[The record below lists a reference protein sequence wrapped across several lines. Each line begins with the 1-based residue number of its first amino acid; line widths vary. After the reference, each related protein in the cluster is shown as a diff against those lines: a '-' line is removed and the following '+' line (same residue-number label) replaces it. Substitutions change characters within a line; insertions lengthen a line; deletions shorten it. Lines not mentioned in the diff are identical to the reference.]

1 MSNEVF
7 SYSWYICIVIVMKII
22 VFPDFCVFDL
32 SRSIF
37 TFILKVKGF
46 WGEQGRERI
55 YAQKYKIET

>member
-46 WGEQGRERI
+46 GASKEEREFTHKNI
-55 YAQKYKIET
+55 K